1 MKRLISAAVLMM
13 MLALPSFALSD
24 SEYKRLKNSNS
35 DFANADRN
43 LTRVWNRL
51 KDDLPG
57 KVFRHLRE
65 EQRDWI
71 SHGRDREAK
80 RYMNDGY
87 SRAEAYTMATNDRA
101 EYLPERAR
109 EIGRRLH
116 IR

>member
-1 MKRLISAAVLMM
+1 MKRLISAIVLMM
-13 MLALPSFALSD
+13 MLALPSLALSD
-24 SEYKRLKNSNS
+24 SEYKKLKNSNS
-35 DFANADRN
+35 DFARADRN

-57 KVFRHLRE
+57 RVFRVLRE

-71 SHGRDREAK
+71 AGGRDREAES
-80 RYMNDGY
+80 YMNDGY

-109 EIGRRLH
+109 EIERKLRR
-116 IR
+116 R